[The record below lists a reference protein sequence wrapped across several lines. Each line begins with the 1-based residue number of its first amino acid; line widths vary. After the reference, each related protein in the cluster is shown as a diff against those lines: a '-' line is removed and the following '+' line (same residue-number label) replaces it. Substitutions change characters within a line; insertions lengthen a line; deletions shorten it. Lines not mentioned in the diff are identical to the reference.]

1 MQSVSAYIISVI
13 ITLIIL
19 LVSVI
24 IAMSIKFEGGTK
36 PKDPKSRKMWFW
48 ILALAT
54 PIVIFLMGFF
64 VFIPSEENRKV
75 INDYVS
81 ALSIGT
87 IAGFFLYVILG
98 FILSKIFTNGKLGH
112 WF

>member
-13 ITLIIL
+13 ISLIIL
-19 LVSVI
+19 LVAVI
-24 IAMSIKFEGGTK
+24 ISMSIKFEGGTR

-48 ILALAT
+48 ILALIT
-54 PIVIFLMGFF
+54 PAMIFLMGYF
-64 VFIPSEENRKV
+64 VFLPTEENRKV

>member
-1 MQSVSAYIISVI
+1 MQSVSAYIISII

-19 LVSVI
+19 LVSVVI
-24 IAMSIKFEGGTK
+24 SMSIKFEGGTR

-48 ILALAT
+48 VLAVIT
-54 PIVIFLMGFF
+54 PAIIFLMGY
-64 VFIPSEENRKV
+64 FIFLPDGNQRE
-75 INDYVS
+75 INEYVS

-87 IAGFFLYVILG
+87 IIGFFLYVILG